1 MKRNR
6 SSFFND
12 NPMDYNPNMFN
23 QNIPMNGPMNYPNY
37 NVNDDV
43 NTRLA
48 KLERQVNRLEHRLSV
63 LEQNNTNYTT
73 DDMDNNLGN
82 MYMV

>member
-1 MKRNR
+1 
-6 SSFFND
+6 
-12 NPMDYNPNMFN
+12 
-23 QNIPMNGPMNYPNY
+23 MNYPNY